1 MACTTRR
8 RPEGR
13 PVRIVAVVNQK
24 GGVGKTTVAVN
35 LGHALA
41 RRGLRVLLIDLD
53 PQGHLVEC
61 LGVHPAPRHGVDE
74 VLLAAAEPAR
84 FVVPVRERLSLLP
97 AGERLGDFGDG
108 ERGVHLALSLQRALR
123 ARHLDYD
130 VAVIDSPPAAGL
142 LAVNAMLAADELL
155 VPVAGDYLALT
166 GLARLLLTLKRLQ
179 SWSGQAPRKRILRSR
194 FQPRRRLSGEV
205 QARLE
210 QHFGDDLLSASITEA
225 AALAECAALGRTI
238 FEHRCNGKAAREFE
252 RLAAELLSAE
262 EPQREQQETTH
273 VA

>member
-1 MACTTRR
+1 MAEAGKMR
-8 RPEGR
+8 
-13 PVRIVAVVNQK
+13 VVAVVNQK

-41 RRGLRVLLIDLD
+41 IRGLRVLLVDLD
-53 PQGHLVEC
+53 PQGHLGDC
-61 LGVHPAPRHGVDE
+61 LGLNPPPREGVDE
-74 VLLAAAEPAR
+74 ILLSGADPAR
-84 FVVPVRERLSLLP
+84 LVVPVREGLWLLP
-97 AGERLGDFGDG
+97 AGSRLGDFGVGD
-108 ERGVHLALSLQRALR
+108 RGVHLALALQRVLQMHR
-123 ARHLDYD
+123 LDYD
-130 VAVIDSPPAAGL
+130 IAVLDSPPAAGV

-179 SWSGQAPRKRILRSR
+179 SWAGKGPRKRILRSR

-205 QARLE
+205 QARLQ
-210 QHFGDDLLSASITEA
+210 QHFGEDLMAVAITEA

-238 FEHRCNGKAAREFE
+238 FEHRRNSRAAGEFE
-252 RLAAELLSAE
+252 QLAAELLSAE
-262 EPQREQQETTH
+262 EPSNEQQETSH

>member
-1 MACTTRR
+1 MR
-8 RPEGR
+8 
-13 PVRIVAVVNQK
+13 VVAVVNQK

-41 RRGLRVLLIDLD
+41 RHGKRVLLVDLD
-53 PQGHLVEC
+53 PQGHLGDC
-61 LGVHPAPRHGVDE
+61 LGLHPAPAAGIDE
-74 VLLAAAEPAR
+74 VLLSAADPTSL
-84 FVVPVRERLSLLP
+84 VVQVRDGLSLLP
-97 AGERLGDFGDG
+97 AGGRLGDFGSG
-108 ERGVHLALSLQRALR
+108 ERGVHLALALQRVLQTHR
-123 ARHLDYD
+123 LDYD
-130 VAVIDSPPAAGL
+130 LAVLDSPPAAGV

-179 SWSGQAPRKRILRSR
+179 TWRGRGPRKLILRSR
-194 FQPRRRLSGEV
+194 FQPRRRLSAEV

-210 QHFGDDLLSASITEA
+210 QHFGDDLLPVSITEA

-238 FEHRCNGKAAREFE
+238 FEHRGNSRAAGEFE
-252 RLAAELLSAE
+252 LLAAELLSAE
-262 EPQREQQETTH
+262 ELLDEQQETTH